1 MSSPTGLIFDIK
13 KFSIHDGPGI
23 RTTVFLKGCPL
34 HCEWCH
40 NPEGMA
46 PQAEIQ
52 FWSGRC
58 IACQDCVGECEAG
71 AVLWVAGARAYEA
84 SSCEKCGRC
93 AEVCPTEATQLIG
106 QTVTVPEI
114 VAEIEKDVVLY
125 DESGGGATFSG
136 GEPLLQID
144 FLEAVLRACKDH
156 GIHTMV
162 DTSGYTDPQ
171 RFERIRPWVD
181 LFLYDLKMMNDT
193 RHVQHTGVSN
203 RRILSNLQALSQAGE
218 TIVARIPIIPGI
230 NDDAEN
236 IRQSGEFLRSLGNLR
251 QVNILPY
258 HRAATEKYSRIGNS
272 YLLDEVQPPTDE
284 MMENIR
290 GQLESFGLFVAIGG

>member
-1 MSSPTGLIFDIK
+1 
-13 KFSIHDGPGI
+13 
-23 RTTVFLKGCPL
+23 
-34 HCEWCH
+34 
-40 NPEGMA
+40 
-46 PQAEIQ
+46 
-52 FWSGRC
+52 
-58 IACQDCVGECEAG
+58 
-71 AVLWVAGARAYEA
+71 
-84 SSCEKCGRC
+84 
-93 AEVCPTEATQLIG
+93 LIG